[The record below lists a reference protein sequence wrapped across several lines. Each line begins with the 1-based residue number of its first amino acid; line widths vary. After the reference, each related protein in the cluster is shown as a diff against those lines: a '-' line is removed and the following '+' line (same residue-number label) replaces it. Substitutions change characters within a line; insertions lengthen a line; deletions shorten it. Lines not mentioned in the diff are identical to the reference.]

1 MSIFFQIQKVS
12 TPDTSLFCKTCLCDE
27 NDGETNPLKLVV
39 DKVEKLA
46 EHIEHRNNEIVE
58 EVKKNAKVPTKD
70 YSNSSNQRSNTTQCV
85 ILPIWLKCKY

>member
-1 MSIFFQIQKVS
+1 M
-12 TPDTSLFCKTCLCDE
+12 
-27 NDGETNPLKLVV
+27 

-70 YSNSSNQRSNTTQCV
+70 YSKSSDQRSNTTQYV
-85 ILPIWLKCKY
+85 ILLS